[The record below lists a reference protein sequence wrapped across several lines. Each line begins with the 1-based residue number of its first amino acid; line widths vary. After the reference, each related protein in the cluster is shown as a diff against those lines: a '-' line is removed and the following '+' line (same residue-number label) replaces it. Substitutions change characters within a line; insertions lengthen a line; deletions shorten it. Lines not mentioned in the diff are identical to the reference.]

1 MATNKEL
8 EIKEDMEESDIIT
21 RLLAASAEEVPTM
34 TIPLKRL
41 GVPVTLK
48 ALTGKQVSRCRD
60 HNTTTIKTKQGP
72 KEKVDNEGFMIGLIS
87 LSTVK
92 PDWGDP
98 KLIDKFHSSSGDE
111 VIKRLLL
118 GGEIS
123 LLGEAVLDV
132 SGYNVDLD
140 DVKNS

>member
-92 PDWGDP
+92 PNWGDP
-98 KLIDKFHSSSGDE
+98 KLIEKFHASSGDE

>member
-1 MATNKEL
+1 
-8 EIKEDMEESDIIT
+8 
-21 RLLAASAEEVPTM
+21 
-34 TIPLKRL
+34 
-41 GVPVTLK
+41 
-48 ALTGKQVSRCRD
+48 
-60 HNTTTIKTKQGP
+60 
-72 KEKVDNEGFMIGLIS
+72 MIGLIS

-98 KLIDKFHSSSGDE
+98 KLIEKFHSSSGDE